1 MAFFDSLLSVVG
13 GVAEDLLP
21 SAIGAAVKTIGGSGG
36 GGSSGGGGGG
46 GSTASAQAAATQ
58 QALTIDT
65 GSERSAEA
73 TYRKGIQSTS
83 EGFVSKSTPAAQVQN
98 SDAQRALA
106 ALVSPEN
113 RQSFHTAMIQQQQA
127 AQLGGPRNIG

>member
-1 MAFFDSLLSVVG
+1 MAWTDILTSVLG
-13 GVAEDLLP
+13 DVAS
-21 SAIGAAVKTIGGSGG
+21 SAAKTVFGSKSS
-36 GGSSGGGGGG
+36 SSGGGGGG

-127 AQLGGPRNIG
+127 AQSGGPRNIG

>member
-1 MAFFDSLLSVVG
+1 MAFLETLFNMG
-13 GVAEDLLP
+13 KEFIP

-46 GSTASAQAAATQ
+46 GSTASAQAAAVKDAYYT
-58 QALTIDT
+58 DT
-65 GSERSAEA
+65 SSERGALATFRTGQISTEA
-73 TYRKGIQSTS
+73 AKS
-83 EGFVSKSTPAAQVQN
+83 GFASKPAAKVPK

-106 ALVSPEN
+106 ALVSSEN

-127 AQLGGPRNIG
+127 AQSGGPRNIG

>member
-1 MAFFDSLLSVVG
+1 MGKEFI
-13 GVAEDLLP
+13 P

-65 GSERSAEA
+65 GPERTAEA
-73 TYRKGIQSTS
+73 SYRKGIQS
-83 EGFVSKSTPAAQVQN
+83 
-98 SDAQRALA
+98 L
-106 ALVSPEN
+106 EN
-113 RQSFHTAMIQQQQA
+113 RQSFHTAMIQQQQG
-127 AQLGGPRNIG
+127 AQYVPHRV